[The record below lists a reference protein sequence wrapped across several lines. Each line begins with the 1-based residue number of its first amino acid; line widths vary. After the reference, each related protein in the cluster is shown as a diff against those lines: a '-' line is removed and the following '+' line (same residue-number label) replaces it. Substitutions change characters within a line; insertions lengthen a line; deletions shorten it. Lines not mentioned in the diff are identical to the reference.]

1 MRVLLFGATGMV
13 GQGVLREC
21 LADQH
26 VSQVLAVG
34 RRSTGVR
41 HERLSELI
49 HSDLFA
55 LDSSVAE
62 LAGFDAC
69 FFCLGVSSA
78 GMNEERYNRLTYELT
93 LALARPLAK
102 MNPDM
107 IFIYISGVGT
117 DGSEQG
123 SSMWARVK
131 GRTENALSQLPFR
144 SVHLF
149 RPAAILP
156 MHGERSSTPALHY
169 LYQLTGWLFRSL
181 RPFTKGYILTTEEV
195 GRAML
200 NVGRNGWPT
209 PVLEPPDIRNVA
221 SLHPSHLI
229 SKSETER
236 LRSGM

>member
-21 LADQH
+21 LVDTD

-34 RRSTGVR
+34 RSSTGVS

-49 HSDLFA
+49 HADMFA
-55 LDSSVAE
+55 LDNRMSE
-62 LAGFDAC
+62 LAGFDTC

-78 GMNEERYNRLTYELT
+78 GIDEQRYTRLSYELT
-93 LALARPLAK
+93 LAIAQPLAEL
-102 MNPDM
+102 NPDM
-107 IFIYISGVGT
+107 SFIYISGVGT
-117 DGSEQG
+117 DETEQG

-131 GRTENALSQLPFR
+131 GRTENALRQLPLR
-144 SVHLF
+144 SVYLF

-156 MHGERSSTPALHY
+156 VHGERTSTPALHY
-169 LYQLTGWLFRSL
+169 FYQLTGWML
-181 RPFTKGYILTTEEV
+181 RLLRRFTKGYILTTEEV

-209 PVLEPPDIRNVA
+209 PIMEPPAIRQAALLGHPHPAPQENV
-221 SLHPSHLI
+221 
-229 SKSETER
+229 
-236 LRSGM
+236 